1 MFNNLGF
8 GVISNL
14 NHASGG
20 EDFKVQSYLKA
31 LLYVTNV
38 ATGFRHAANLTS
50 TEAQHMSDKIMNLIN
65 TYNMLSEV
73 NEINYASQASN
84 SKMAKGLKKLSPYEL
99 TKRAEYIN
107 QGSMFIA
114 MLMDTKI
121 DLGNGTMM
129 SLFDMYDS
137 EGNVRESLKDA
148 HNLTDGQFEKLQSEY
163 NGSGDAKMRLKLK
176 AEQLKKQLH
185 GNYDPNSPVAIKKN
199 ILGRAVMMFRSW
211 IAEGFSARFE
221 EERYDTLLDRKVK
234 GRYRTVWELMLKDKF
249 KVLGRLATAYGS
261 EYNADLS
268 ELDRANVRKTLTD
281 ALTTLSVFML
291 LTALKGLKDGL
302 DDDKEK
308 NAASLAT
315 VNFLI
320 NHYNRIYDDIMFY
333 ISPNSAGDI
342 LREPIPARKMV
353 KDIGEFNE
361 ALVRYFFD
369 DDIITRGP
377 YRGTSRLKRESL
389 QLIPFTSQYYSLK
402 SLVERD
408 MSMDSKSVSDYIK
421 EYIVPETK
429 AKKRGKRKRHPEL
442 EAQEKRKKE
451 RQAEAYK
458 ESF

>member
-1 MFNNLGF
+1 
-8 GVISNL
+8 
-14 NHASGG
+14 
-20 EDFKVQSYLKA
+20 
-31 LLYVTNV
+31 
-38 ATGFRHAANLTS
+38 
-50 TEAQHMSDKIMNLIN
+50 
-65 TYNMLSEV
+65 
-73 NEINYASQASN
+73 
-84 SKMAKGLKKLSPYEL
+84 
-99 TKRAEYIN
+99 
-107 QGSMFIA
+107 
-114 MLMDTKI
+114 
-121 DLGNGTMM
+121 
-129 SLFDMYDS
+129 
-137 EGNVRESLKDA
+137 
-148 HNLTDGQFEKLQSEY
+148 
-163 NGSGDAKMRLKLK
+163 MRIKLK

-221 EERYDTLLDRKVK
+221 QERYDTLLDRKVK
-234 GRYRTVWELMLKDKF
+234 GRYRSVWELMLKDKF
-249 KVLGRLATAYGS
+249 KILNRFATAYGS

-268 ELDRANVRKTLTD
+268 DLDRANIRKTLTD
-281 ALTTLSVFML
+281 VLTTLSVFML

-308 NAASLAT
+308 NATSLAT

-361 ALVRYFFD
+361 ALVRFAFD
-369 DDIITRGP
+369 DDIIIRGP
-377 YRGTSRLKRESL
+377 YRGDSRLKREAL

-429 AKKRGKRKRHPEL
+429 AKKKGRRKRYPEL

-451 RQAEAYK
+451 RQSEAYK
-458 ESF
+458 ETF